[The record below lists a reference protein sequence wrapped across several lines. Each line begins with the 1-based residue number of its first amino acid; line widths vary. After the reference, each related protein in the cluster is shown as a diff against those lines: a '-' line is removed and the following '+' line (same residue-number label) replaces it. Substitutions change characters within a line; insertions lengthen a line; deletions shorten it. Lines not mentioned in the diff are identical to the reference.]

1 MMLCGPARL
10 YAQEAQPRGL
20 YDAEVIAARKI
31 PALEKLIPVLM
42 DKAAI
47 PGLQVALIYEGNE
60 VWHKA
65 FGVKSLKTKE
75 PLNDETLF
83 DGASL
88 SKPVLAYTVMRLIDR
103 GVFDLDTPLTRY
115 RPYPDVKDDDRVNRI
130 TARMVLS
137 HTTGFPNW
145 RPRGGDLSIYFEPG
159 SRFSYSGEGLVFLEK
174 TLEHVT
180 GRDLGTL
187 VKQEVFDPLGMT
199 RSSLGWTKDEP
210 PDNLALG
217 HNGEGKPVVPDL
229 SVERIIKN
237 TFFTTASDYARFVSA
252 VLLGTGL
259 SPESHA
265 ESLNGFSIRDELV
278 TRSMGGEHP
287 ALEWLPFGQLEESQ
301 GADTVRQAIERGY
314 EQYIKSFGEADA
326 AGVAKVYAERGA
338 RLYAKGRVVRGRD
351 AIQVDVARFL
361 ERVGPVTVTIEIEE
375 FWVMDDT
382 AYETGKWTYTYTPAG
397 QEERTSRG
405 RYLTAWKQQPDGD
418 WKMWADI
425 SLPTD

>member
-1 MMLCGPARL
+1 MISATQTRKAMSFPSSSNKYLVGWLLMMLCGPARL
-10 YAQEAQPRGL
+10 YAQEAPPRGL

-88 SKPVLAYTVMRLIDR
+88 SKPVLAYTGMRLIDR
-103 GVFDLDTPLTRY
+103 GGFDLDTPLTRY

-159 SRFSYSGEGLVFLEK
+159 
-174 TLEHVT
+174 
-180 GRDLGTL
+180 
-187 VKQEVFDPLGMT
+187 
-199 RSSLGWTKDEP
+199 
-210 PDNLALG
+210 
-217 HNGEGKPVVPDL
+217 
-229 SVERIIKN
+229 
-237 TFFTTASDYARFVSA
+237 
-252 VLLGTGL
+252 
-259 SPESHA
+259 
-265 ESLNGFSIRDELV
+265 
-278 TRSMGGEHP
+278 GEHP
-287 ALEWLPFGQLEESQ
+287 ALEWLPFEQFEESQ

-314 EQYIKSFGEADA
+314 EQYIKAFGEADA
-326 AGVAKVYAERGA
+326 AGVATVYAEHGA

-397 QEERTSRG
+397 QDERTSRG
-405 RYLTAWKQQPDGD
+405 RYLTTWKRQPDGD
-418 WKMWADI
+418 WKMWADMA
-425 SLPTD
+425 LPND